1 MTNGHPSSLKTAE
14 TTRRASTSCGLSATD
29 VRLEILLV
37 DELSRFDFSFSA
49 LEEELRVDQQRVRHA
64 CFALFER
71 SFHAAWPEHPEQRDR
86 PVDRRKPAKT
96 RGASR
101 G

>member
-1 MTNGHPSSLKTAE
+1 MTNGHPSPLNTAE

-29 VRLEILLV
+29 VRLEILV
-37 DELSRFDFSFSA
+37 VNELRRFDFSFSA
-49 LEEELRVDQQRVRHA
+49 LEQEFRVDQQRMSHA

-86 PVDRRKPAKT
+86 PVNRRNPAKT
-96 RGASR
+96 CGA
-101 G
+101 